1 MIVVTGGAGFI
12 GSNLVAALAERG
24 AHVVVCDVLGTDE
37 RWRNLARHVIDDLI
51 SPGALMAFLARHR
64 DAVEAVFHMGA
75 NSSTM
80 ATDGDAIVAS
90 NVRPSLDLWHWCA
103 AEGKRLIYA
112 SSAAT
117 YGDGA
122 HGFDDAMDPA
132 HLARLQ
138 PLNLYGWSKHM
149 VDRFIAREVAEA
161 RPQPAQWAGLKFFNV
176 YGPNEYHKGGMRSL
190 AATNWP
196 AVQAGGA
203 IRLFKSHREGIADGG
218 QLRDFIHVA
227 DCVAVMLF
235 LLDNPGVS
243 GLFNVGTGQAR
254 SFADLARAIFAGAG
268 LPEQIDYI
276 DMPEVLRARYQYF
289 TEARMQR
296 LRQAGF
302 NAPFLSLEDGVGD
315 YVRNHLS
322 HADPYR

>member
-24 AHVVVCDVLGTDE
+24 AHVVVCDLLGTDE

-51 SPGALMAFLARHR
+51 HPGALMTFLARHR

>member
-12 GSNLVAALAERG
+12 GSNLVAALAERD

-51 SPGALMAFLARHR
+51 HPGALMAFLARHR

-117 YGDGA
+117 YGGGE

-196 AVQAGGA
+196 AVEAGGA
-203 IRLFKSHREGIADGG
+203 IRLFKSHRAGIADGG

-235 LLDNPGVS
+235 LLDNPAVS

-276 DMPEVLRARYQYF
+276 DMPESLRARYQYF

-315 YVRNHLS
+315 YVRTFLS
-322 HADPYR
+322 QENPYR

>member
-37 RWRNLARHVIDDLI
+37 RWRNLSRHVIDDLI
-51 SPGALMAFLARHR
+51 HPGALMAFLARHR

-122 HGFDDAMDPA
+122 QGFDDAMDPA

-196 AVQAGGA
+196 AVEAGGA
-203 IRLFKSHREGIADGG
+203 IRLFKSHRAGIADGG

-276 DMPEVLRARYQYF
+276 DMPESLRARDQYY

>member
-12 GSNLVAALAERG
+12 GSNLVAALAERD

-51 SPGALMAFLARHR
+51 HPGALMAFLARHR

-122 HGFDDAMDPA
+122 QGFDDAMDPA

-196 AVQAGGA
+196 AVEAGGA

-276 DMPEVLRARYQYF
+276 DMPESLRARYQYY

-315 YVRNHLS
+315 YVRTFLS
-322 HADPYR
+322 QENPYR